1 MLALEQAL
9 QIIQAQDTW
18 NAEDDLCE
26 CVYQRIGY
34 WNNPYIGE
42 TLEVRLCCVWAE
54 IEKAYPQFFR
64 RTQIE
69 PAEWNGEADMPR
81 SIWLRQMAAV
91 GNIPLQIMRDSATG
105 DPPKGTPRK
114 PKPVFLLP
122 WSGEYLEVV
131 LG

>member
-9 QIIQAQDTW
+9 QIIQSQDTW
-18 NAEDDLCE
+18 NAEDDLCD

-81 SIWLRQMAAV
+81 SIYHRQIA
-91 GNIPLQIMRDSATG
+91 NIEGITVTGARQIAG

>member
-9 QIIQAQDTW
+9 EIIQAQETW
-18 NAEDDLCE
+18 NVNDDLCD
-26 CVYQRIGY
+26 CTYQRIGY

-54 IEKAYPQFFR
+54 LEKQWPQFFR

-69 PAEWNGEADMPR
+69 PAKWNGEADMPR
-81 SIWLRQMAAV
+81 SIYHRQLAKLNGMSVSEAREM
-91 GNIPLQIMRDSATG
+91 GL
-105 DPPKGTPRK
+105 DPPQGRPRQ
-114 PKPVFLLP
+114 PKPLFYLP
-122 WSGEYLEVV
+122 WSGEYLEVT